1 MRNAIVALFFSLLV
15 GFAGVALAARPD
27 AEQKKIDYLIG
38 SIETLEGATFIRN
51 GSAYDA
57 AKAADH
63 MRTKLRYA
71 GDKIQTAD
79 QFIDA
84 RDAAGTQ
91 SSMSGVKYLIKLK
104 DGRVLESAQ
113 FFHEKLA
120 AYKP

>member
-1 MRNAIVALFFSLLV
+1 MRRILIVVLL
-15 GFAGVALAARPD
+15 ALALAGGAFAASRSD

-38 SIETLEGATFIRN
+38 AIETLDGATFIRN

-63 MRTKLRYA
+63 MRMKLRYA

-79 QFIDA
+79 QFIDELA
-84 RDAAGTQ
+84 TK

-104 DGRVLESAQ
+104 DGRVVESAT